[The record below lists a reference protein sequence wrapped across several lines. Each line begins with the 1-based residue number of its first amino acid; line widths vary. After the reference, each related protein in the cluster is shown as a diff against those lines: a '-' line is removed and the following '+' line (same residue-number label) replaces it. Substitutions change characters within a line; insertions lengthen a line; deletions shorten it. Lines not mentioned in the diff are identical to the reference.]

1 MIESATADPRLPSLA
16 RALAALVL
24 FSLSFGYAEAAVVV
38 YLRALYEPIH
48 QRINPNRSAGD
59 LFPLVPPAELASAE
73 PLAARWLE
81 IERTREYATLLLL
94 VAAALAVANNFHQWL
109 AAFLV
114 AFGLW
119 DIFFYGFLKL
129 LIDWPGSLAEWDLL
143 FLLPVPWVGPV
154 WAPLLVAATMVAAGV
169 IVLRREAAGLPPLRL
184 GWTQASAIMVGGL
197 IIVVAFCWDYP
208 NTTAGGAPDSFP
220 WPLFAAGQTVGML
233 GLWHA
238 WRRTPAVEGTPQFSS
253 SSNS

>member
-1 MIESATADPRLPSLA
+1 MSSEPTVSPPRLPSLA

-24 FSLSFGYAEAAVVV
+24 FSLAFAYGEAAVVV

-48 QRINPNRSAGD
+48 QRLNPDRAAAD
-59 LFPLVPPAELASAE
+59 LFPLVPPGRLAAAE
-73 PLAARWLE
+73 PRAGRWLE
-81 IERTREYATLLLL
+81 IELTREYATMLLL
-94 VAAALAVANNFHQWL
+94 VAVALAVAHNFRQWL
-109 AAFLV
+109 AAFMI

-129 LIDWPGSLAEWDLL
+129 LIDWPGSLGEWDLL

-169 IVLRREAAGLPPLRL
+169 LVLRREAAGLPPLSV
-184 GWTQASAIMVGGL
+184 GWPQTAAVGAGGL
-197 IIVVAFCWDYP
+197 IIIVTFCWDYQ
-208 NTTAGGAPDSFP
+208 NTTAGGSPEAFQ
-220 WPLFAAGQTVGML
+220 WPLFAAGEAVGLL

-238 WRRTPAVEGTPQFSS
+238 WRQTPRELTEPRP
-253 SSNS
+253 